1 MAKPIEVTV
10 AKFINDLKG
19 IDDVLYEPRS
29 WSPESLKEACDNLRF
44 DAPEG
49 LISTR
54 PEFEFEFIV
63 LQFLF
68 RKFFYIQH
76 QTGLYN
82 PQRKLWSLI
91 AQTNKIKI
99 KDYKR
104 ISRKDRVH
112 TKITDLILEDISGK
126 FIKVRLVHPGS
137 ELHFPGFRSL
147 IGNIP
152 GKCLGIFYI
161 SDQVVD
167 EKTLNLIKTKTNAS
181 DFFDKYRS
189 PITKNCSFNLVKYAQ
204 LSSGSYKFSLIHPD
218 LGKDV
223 EVEVSSCFVPS

>member
-1 MAKPIEVTV
+1 MAKPIEITV
-10 AKFINDLKG
+10 SKFIDDLKS

-29 WSPESLKEACDNLRF
+29 WSPEDLKEACNNLRF

-49 LISTR
+49 ILAER
-54 PEFEFEFIV
+54 PEFEFEFVV

-68 RKFFYIQH
+68 RKFFYILH

-91 AQTNKIKI
+91 AQTNKIKL

-104 ISRKDRVH
+104 ISHKDKAH
-112 TKITDLILEDISGK
+112 TKITDFILEDINGR
-126 FIKVRLVHPGS
+126 FIKVRIIHPGS
-137 ELHFPGFRSL
+137 QIQFPGFKNLVS
-147 IGNIP
+147 NIS

-161 SDQVVD
+161 SDQSPD
-167 EKTLNLIKTKTNAS
+167 EKTLKLIKDKTNAA
-181 DFFDKYRS
+181 DFLDKYRS
-189 PITKNCSFNLVKYAQ
+189 PITKNCSFNLIKYSAI
-204 LSSGSYKFSLIHPD
+204 GENYKFSLIHPD

-223 EVEVSSCFVPS
+223 EVEMQSCLALS

>member
-10 AKFINDLKG
+10 SKFINDLKG

-54 PEFEFEFIV
+54 PEFEFEFV
-63 LQFLF
+63 ALQFLF
-68 RKFFYIQH
+68 RKFFYILH

-91 AQTNKIKI
+91 GQTNKIRL

-104 ISRKDRVH
+104 ISRKDREH

-137 ELHFPGFRSL
+137 KLLFPGFRNL
-147 IGNIP
+147 IGNISA
-152 GKCLGIFYI
+152 KCLGIFYI
-161 SDQVVD
+161 SDQTVD
-167 EKTLNLIKTKTNAS
+167 QKTLKLIKDKTNAT
-181 DFFDKYRS
+181 DFFDKYKS
-189 PITKNCSFNLVKYAQ
+189 PIAKNCSFNLIQYSPSGA
-204 LSSGSYKFSLIHPD
+204 GSYRFSLIHPD

-223 EVEVSSCFVPS
+223 EIEVSSCFVPS

>member
-1 MAKPIEVTV
+1 MAKPIEITV
-10 AKFINDLKG
+10 SKFINDLKS

-49 LISTR
+49 LIATR
-54 PEFEFEFIV
+54 PEFEFEFVV

-68 RKFFYIQH
+68 RKFFYILH

-91 AQTNKIKI
+91 AQTSKIRLR
-99 KDYKR
+99 DYKR
-104 ISRKDRVH
+104 ISRKDREH

-137 ELHFPGFRSL
+137 QLQFPGFRNL
-147 IGNIP
+147 ITNIS

-161 SDQVVD
+161 SDQAVD
-167 EKTLNLIKTKTNAS
+167 EKTLKLIKDKTNAS

-189 PITKNCSFNLVKYAQ
+189 PIAKNCSFNLVQYRSIGA
-204 LSSGSYKFSLIHPD
+204 GSYKFSLIHPD

-223 EVEVSSCFVPS
+223 EIEVSSCFVPS